1 MAGQTHYA
9 RSGEIHIAYQVAG
22 EGPPDVL
29 ELTDGTYISIDESS
43 EEPHWERYIGRLSS
57 FCRLIRFDIRGVG
70 LSDPLPPASAPTLE
84 QMMEDCSQFLKIGN
98 MPETAEPKAAETRAR
113 SRRVAAG

>member
-70 LSDPLPPASAPTLE
+70 LSDPLPPASAPFCHCL
-84 QMMEDCSQFLKIGN
+84 
-98 MPETAEPKAAETRAR
+98 
-113 SRRVAAG
+113 